1 MIGGDSTHLSPPR
14 ERERERERA
23 PEAPC
28 EQQTPYIHHSRGT
41 LHRDPACTR
50 AVATMSCQ
58 MRAHDDGG
66 SFLAP
71 FRSRPDVDTLGKHRL
86 GPHPF
91 KSETSKPL
99 PPLPPNSCKAPKA
112 SAKIIFF
119 TSNLRQLRF
128 YQNKRLSLDKRYGV
142 PNTFTMRKQTS
153 RLKN

>member
-28 EQQTPYIHHSRGT
+28 EQQTPYIHHSKGT

-119 TSNLRQLRF
+119 YFQSPTI
-128 YQNKRLSLDKRYGV
+128 KVLSEQKIVLG
-142 PNTFTMRKQTS
+142 QA
-153 RLKN
+153 LWGA

>member
-1 MIGGDSTHLSPPR
+1 MVTPLTFLHQ

-99 PPLPPNSCKAPKA
+99 PPPPKFMQSPESQCQNHFFYFQSPTIKVL
-112 SAKIIFF
+112 SEQKIV
-119 TSNLRQLRF
+119 LGQALW
-128 YQNKRLSLDKRYGV
+128 GA
-142 PNTFTMRKQTS
+142 
-153 RLKN
+153 